1 MELREYYAI
10 FRKWW
15 WLLALCAVLGAGA
28 AYVVSVQMT
37 PTYEASTLL
46 MIGDTI
52 DIVNPTTGEM
62 QTSEKLAQ
70 TYAELIKTR
79 PILDATVAA
88 LNLPDTPNVTVS
100 LVRNT
105 QLMRITVADSIPERA
120 AATADEL
127 ARQLIQQSPS
137 DPQRQEQAY
146 REFVRGQLSDLEQEI
161 ATLSQVIVA
170 EKEKGD
176 SETLAQLEQALNER
190 RANYSALLSYVKGS
204 STNYISVIEAAR
216 IPDIPTKPKVMQ
228 NTLLAAIV
236 GLMLAG
242 GAAFLI
248 EYLDDSVKSQADV
261 ELLGLPTLGVI
272 AQVTTNGTGPETV
285 TMAHPKSPFSEAY
298 RMLRTNLRYSVA
310 AGDKRRVYLVTS
322 VGPAEGKTT
331 TAANLAVVMAQGG
344 QRTILVDA
352 DLRRP
357 RIHKVFDC
365 ANEVGLTSLLVG
377 EVESLDEALRSTEVD
392 GLRVLPCGAVPPN
405 PAELLGSARMAHLL
419 DELSAHADIVIL
431 DSPPILAVTDA
442 GILAGMGTG
451 TILVAE
457 AGETRLEAFAQGAE
471 LVKKTGGNLL
481 GIVLNR
487 LHSKHGG
494 YYYYH
499 YNYYSRYGYGY
510 GENGDGA
517 GNGKGDARHANNG
530 RAAAAKSA
538 ARRMESAGPRDDIPQ
553 N

>member
-1 MELREYYAI
+1 VELREYYAI

-442 GILAGMGTG
+442 GILAGMVTG

-471 LVKKTGGNLL
+471 LIKKTGGNLL

-487 LHSKHGG
+487 LHNKRGG

>member
-1 MELREYYAI
+1 VELREYYAI

-70 TYAELIKTR
+70 PYAELIKTR

-442 GILAGMGTG
+442 GILAGMVTG

>member
-442 GILAGMGTG
+442 GILAGMVTG

-471 LVKKTGGNLL
+471 LIKKTGGNLL

-487 LHSKHGG
+487 LHNKRGG

-517 GNGKGDARHANNG
+517 GNGNGDARHAGNG
-530 RAAAAKSA
+530 RAAASKSA
-538 ARRMESAGPRDDIPQ
+538 ARRMESAGPRDDVPQ